1 MRGFPLIENVDHLIL
16 LGAVLVLLSIL
27 VGLVF
32 ARIGAPLLLVF
43 LGLGMLAGENGV
55 GGLAFSDFR
64 LTYLVGNVALAII
77 LFDGALRTPRAA
89 LRLAAAP
96 AMVLAT
102 IGTALTA
109 FIVGLVAAPLLGLS
123 LLQGVLLGSIL
134 ASTDAAAV
142 FLLLNR
148 RGGAIE
154 RRVGAT
160 LEIESGFNDPMAV
173 FLTLLLVGALQQ
185 GSSIFS
191 LQALL
196 ALLLQAGGG
205 AAVGLLGG
213 YAMLWLVNRVNI
225 ATGLY
230 PILVVAFAVFLFA
243 DAQAVHGSGFLAVY
257 VAGLV
262 FGFGRHRARQLI
274 ARFHDG
280 LAWLSQIVM
289 FLLLGL
295 LVTPEHLLADLA
307 AGLAVALVLMLL
319 ARPIAVTVCLAPFRF
334 ARGEIAFISW
344 VGLRGAVPIFLATI
358 PVVAGLPNAA
368 TYFNIAF
375 VVVIASLVIQGW
387 TIAPAARLLDLIV
400 PAAPDSGDQVDLG
413 NALRGDRDIMAYK
426 VGTGSVA
433 QRRPFAAINLPD
445 RVRVL
450 AVLRENAVLPRDAL
464 ERLQGGDTMLVL
476 APPESTLAMDRLFAG
491 DGGKTAASLG
501 SLGDFTFDAA
511 APAASIAGLYNLVL
525 TPQEL
530 GLSIGQ
536 VLAGRLKRKPVV
548 GNRVEIGAAQLVV
561 AEMAEDEIAKVGL
574 FLHRRRP
581 PVRGTVMMMRRRA
594 RQWRRRFA
602 RWRSGMMRRR

>member
-1 MRGFPLIENVDHLIL
+1 M
-16 LGAVLVLLSIL
+16 LVLLSIL

-102 IGTALTA
+102 AGTALTA
-109 FIVGLVAAPLLGLS
+109 FIVGLAAAPLLGLS
-123 LLQGVLLGSIL
+123 LMQGVLLGAIL

-154 RRVGAT
+154 RRVAAT

-173 FLTLLLVGALQQ
+173 FLTVLLVGALQQ
-185 GSSIFS
+185 GESIFS
-191 LQALL
+191 VHALIT
-196 ALLLQAGGG
+196 LLLQVGGG
-205 AAVGLLGG
+205 VLVGLGGG
-213 YAMLWLVNRVNI
+213 YAMLWTVNRVNI

-230 PILVVAFAVFLFA
+230 PILVVAFAVFVFA
-243 DAQAVHGSGFLAVY
+243 LAQAAHGSGFLAVY

-307 AGLAVALVLMLL
+307 AGLVVALVLMLL
-319 ARPIAVTVCLAPFRF
+319 ARPIAVTACLVPFRF
-334 ARGEIAFISW
+334 ARGEIAFVSW

-387 TIAPAARLLDLIV
+387 TILPAARLLDLIV
-400 PAAPDSGDQVDLG
+400 PAAPDPGDQVDLG

-426 VGTGSVA
+426 VGAGSLA
-433 QRRPFAAINLPD
+433 QHRPFAALNLPD

-450 AVLRENAVLPRDAL
+450 AVLRENAVLARDAL
-464 ERLQGGDTMLVL
+464 EKLQASDTMLVL

-491 DGGKTAASLG
+491 DGGKTVAQLG

-511 APAASIAGLYNLVL
+511 APSASIANLYNLSL
-525 TPQEL
+525 TPEEL

-536 VLAGRLKRKPVV
+536 VLKQRLKRTPVV
-548 GNRVEIGAAQLVV
+548 GNRIEIGLAQLVV
-561 AEMAEDEIAKVGL
+561 AEMAEDEIVKVGL
-574 FLHRRRP
+574 FLRRRRP
-581 PVRGTVMMMRRRA
+581 PVRGTVMMLRRRA
-594 RQWRRRFA
+594 RQWRRRFG
-602 RWRSGMMRRR
+602 RWRGKLLRRR